1 MSFININCGCYKND
15 LNHCFKFS
23 SLFFSDAALNMFF
36 SNALKINKS
45 HRLLA
50 SKLLTYLYTQ
60 HYQSTVV
67 KCDWVSTTDQTEVRC
82 CSPAEGSPEVQQS
95 HLPGSWPGMR
105 WKATEAGRG
114 FPGLLATE
122 VHTRLPQHRI
132 TKTNETWAQLTI
144 IGYIWTASNRFS
156 D

>member
-1 MSFININCGCYKND
+1 MLDVCKSWLYLITWY
-15 LNHCFKFS
+15 
-23 SLFFSDAALNMFF
+23 FFSEAALNMFF
-36 SNALKINKS
+36 SNALKINTS

-50 SKLLTYLYTQ
+50 FKLLTYLYTQ

-95 HLPGSWPGMR
+95 HPPGSWPGMR